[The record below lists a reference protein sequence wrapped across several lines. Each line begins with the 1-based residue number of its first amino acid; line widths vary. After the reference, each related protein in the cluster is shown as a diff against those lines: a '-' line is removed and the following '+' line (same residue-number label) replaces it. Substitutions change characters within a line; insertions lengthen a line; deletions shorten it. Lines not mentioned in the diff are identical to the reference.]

1 MRALRVWVLAALI
14 SGTASAVPPP
24 APLPRAGPTIEIG
37 DVYRFYRIYDAAGGH
52 PTAAQLQHDYL
63 EQGSPGLK
71 HLAEARNVTGARI
84 AEAIEKRPEIYT
96 GARRCMA
103 VLPRVRTRLRGALV
117 KLAQLYPDA
126 RFPPVTIAIGRG
138 KPVAIGGPEHG
149 VQVGLEALCITDA
162 LNADTEERFVHV
174 IAHEYA
180 HVQQLIDDDHPTVLE
195 GSLLEG
201 ATEFTAEL
209 ISGSVA
215 YTNLSAFAKGREQE
229 IETQFV
235 PDEGSLDTSRWLYN
249 GPGKPD
255 WPQDL
260 GYWVGYRICKSYYQH
275 AADRR
280 HALGDILE
288 MTDPPRFVAQS
299 GWYPGIVL
307 K

>member
-1 MRALRVWVLAALI
+1 MRALVLGLLLLAC
-14 SGTASAVPPP
+14 GTARAAPPR
-24 APLPRAGPTIEIG
+24 APLPRAGPAIEIG

-52 PTAAQLQHDYL
+52 PTAVQLQRDYL
-63 EQGSPGLK
+63 DQGSPGLE
-71 HLAEARNVTGARI
+71 HLAAARNVTAARM
-84 AEAIEKRPEIYT
+84 AEAIEKRPELYS
-96 GARRCMA
+96 GARRCLP
-103 VLPRVRTRLRGALV
+103 VLPRVRDRLRASLV
-117 KLAQLYPDA
+117 KLAQLYPEA
-126 RFPPVTIAIGRG
+126 RFPPVTIAVGRG
-138 KPVAIGGPEHG
+138 KPVAIGGPGHG
-149 VQVGLEALCITDA
+149 VQVGLEALCATDT
-162 LNADTEERFVHV
+162 LNADVAERFVHV

-201 ATEFTAEL
+201 AAEFTAEL
-209 ISGSVA
+209 ISGEVSN
-215 YTNLSAFAKGREQE
+215 TNLSAFARGREQD

-235 PDEGSLDTSRWLYN
+235 RDEESLDTSRWLYN

-280 HALGDILE
+280 HALADILG
-288 MTDPPRFVAQS
+288 MADPPLFVAKS

>member
-1 MRALRVWVLAALI
+1 MRALVLCFTAL
-14 SGTASAVPPP
+14 SCGTALAVPPP
-24 APLPRAGPTIEIG
+24 APLPKAGPTIEIG
-37 DVYRFYRIYDAAGGH
+37 DVYRFYRIYEAAGGH
-52 PTAAQLQHDYL
+52 PSAGQLQHDYL
-63 EQGSPGLK
+63 EQGSPGLQ
-71 HLAEARNVTGARI
+71 HLAAARNVTGARI
-84 AEAIEKRPEIYT
+84 AEAIEKRPELYT
-96 GARRCMA
+96 GARRCLA
-103 VLPRVRTRLRGALV
+103 VLPRVRARLRAALV
-117 KLAQLYPDA
+117 KLGQLYPQA
-126 RFPPVTIAIGRG
+126 RFPPVTIAVGRG

-149 VQVGLEALCITDA
+149 VQIGLEALCA
-162 LNADTEERFVHV
+162 ADTLNPDVEERFVHV

-201 ATEFTAEL
+201 AAEFTAEL
-209 ISGSVA
+209 ISGEVSNA
-215 YTNLSAFAKGREQE
+215 NLIAFARGRERD

-235 PDEGSLDTSRWLYN
+235 ADENSLDLSHWLYN

-275 AADRR
+275 AADAR

-288 MTDPPRFVAQS
+288 MTDPPLFVAKS

>member
-1 MRALRVWVLAALI
+1 MSLALAALVC
-14 SGTASAVPPP
+14 GTVLAVPLP

-37 DVYRFYRIYDAAGGH
+37 DVYRFYRIYEAAGGH
-52 PTAAQLQHDYL
+52 PTAGQLQEYL
-63 EQGSPGLK
+63 DHGSPGLK
-71 HLAEARNVTGARI
+71 HLAAARNVTAARM
-84 AEAIEKRPEIYT
+84 AEAIEKRPELYS
-96 GARRCMA
+96 GARRCLP
-103 VLPRVRTRLRGALV
+103 VLPRVRDRLRASLV
-117 KLAQLYPDA
+117 KLAQLYPEA
-126 RFPPVTIAIGRG
+126 RFPPVTIAVGRG
-138 KPVAIGGPEHG
+138 KPVAIGGPGHG
-149 VQVGLEALCITDA
+149 VQVGLEALCASDT
-162 LNADTEERFVHV
+162 LNADVAERFVHV

-201 ATEFTAEL
+201 AAEFTAEL
-209 ISGSVA
+209 VSGEVSN
-215 YTNLSAFAKGREQE
+215 TNLSAFARGRERD

-235 PDEGSLDTSRWLYN
+235 RDEESLDTSRWLYN

-280 HALGDILE
+280 HALADILE
-288 MTDPPRFVAQS
+288 MADPPLFVAKS